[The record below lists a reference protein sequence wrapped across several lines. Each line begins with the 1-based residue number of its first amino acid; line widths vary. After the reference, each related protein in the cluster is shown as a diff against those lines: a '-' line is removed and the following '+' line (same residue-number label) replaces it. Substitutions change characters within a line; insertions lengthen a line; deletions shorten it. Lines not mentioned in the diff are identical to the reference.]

1 VTGRATNCMQLP
13 TASRI
18 LTVGAK
24 ESLDLLVIRIGLHC
38 SPSSATP
45 GSVGYGSSRNG
56 DGLLAFGDQ
65 NLGGPDLAG
74 P

>member
-1 VTGRATNCMQLP
+1 M
-13 TASRI
+13 
-18 LTVGAK
+18 GAK